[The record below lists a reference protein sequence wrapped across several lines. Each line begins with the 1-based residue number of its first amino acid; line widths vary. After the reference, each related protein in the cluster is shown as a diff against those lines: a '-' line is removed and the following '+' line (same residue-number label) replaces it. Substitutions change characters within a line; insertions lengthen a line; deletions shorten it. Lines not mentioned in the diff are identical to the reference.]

1 LADDKEYLVEAPM
14 RTFARKP
21 LSWAKT
27 EGNPRVHPGDEAEL
41 LRLGQSYKKRPVHPL
56 IARPDGTVIDGNR
69 RMIGLKLIGETEA
82 EFLITDEDLKPED
95 LLEIGLITAI
105 HRLDL
110 TGFEKWQASEKLLA
124 LHPGWLGKELA
135 DYLNF
140 DPSMVTRLLSPGKC
154 IAEAQEALAQ
164 GKIGIS
170 DCYALSKVAAAE
182 QARLLALRLSGASR
196 DQLESEGRKRR
207 RGGKPAVSVNSIRC
221 PLPSGLTVVVK
232 GKDMSLEDAVEALA
246 EVMKAMKKAG
256 AEGIDG
262 STFSRICRD
271 RAKRK

>member
-1 LADDKEYLVEAPM
+1 M

-27 EGNPRVHPGDEAEL
+27 EGNPRLHPGDEADL
-41 LRLGQSYKKRPVHPL
+41 VRLGHSYKKRPVHPL
-56 IARPDGTVIDGNR
+56 IARPDGNMIDGKR
-69 RMIGLKLIGETEA
+69 RVIGLGLIGEKEA

-110 TGFEKWQASEKLLA
+110 SGNEKWQASQKLLS
-124 LHPGWLGKELA
+124 LHPGWLGKDLA
-135 DYLNF
+135 EFLHLDA
-140 DPSMVTRLLSPGKC
+140 SMVTRLLSPGKC

-170 DCYALSKVAAAE
+170 DCYALSKVPADE
-182 QARLLALRLSGASR
+182 QKRLLALRLSGASR

-207 RGGKPAVSVNSIRC
+207 NAGGQPKVRSSRVKCELGGNVSVIVAGNA
-221 PLPSGLTVVVK
+221 LGLDEVI
-232 GKDMSLEDAVEALA
+232 EALGEA
-246 EVMKAMKKAG
+246 LKEARKAREQKLDVKTWSAVMH
-256 AEGIDG
+256 
-262 STFSRICRD
+262 D
-271 RAKRK
+271 RAKNGS